1 MTDHVQIENSKLV
14 RDLHSKAILNTDRI
28 GLEDYMMKRELA
40 KKQLAEKE
48 ETKERLV
55 KLENDMTEIKNLLY
69 FQRAKK
75 QKA

>member
-14 RDLHSKAILNTDRI
+14 RDLHSKAILNTDRV

-55 KLENDMTEIKNLLY
+55 KLENDMTEIKNLLHEIA
-69 FQRAKK
+69 QMR
-75 QKA
+75 KA

>member
-1 MTDHVQIENSKLV
+1 MTDYVQIENSKLV
-14 RDLHSKAILNTDRI
+14 RDLHSKAILNTDRV

-55 KLENDMTEIKNLLY
+55 KLENDMTEIKNLLHEIA
-69 FQRAKK
+69 QMR
-75 QKA
+75 KA

>member
-55 KLENDMTEIKNLLY
+55 KLENDMTEIKNLLH
-69 FQRAKK
+69 
-75 QKA
+75 

>member
-48 ETKERLV
+48 ETKQRLV
-55 KLENDMTEIKNLLY
+55 KLENDMTEIKNLLHEIA
-69 FQRAKK
+69 QMR
-75 QKA
+75 KA

>member
-14 RDLHSKAILNTDRI
+14 RDLHSKAILNTDMI

-55 KLENDMTEIKNLLY
+55 KLENDMTEIKNLLHEIA
-69 FQRAKK
+69 QMR
-75 QKA
+75 KA

>member
-55 KLENDMTEIKNLLY
+55 KLENDMTEIKNLLS
-69 FQRAKK
+69 
-75 QKA
+75 

>member
-55 KLENDMTEIKNLLY
+55 KLENDMTEIKNLLHEIA
-69 FQRAKK
+69 QMR
-75 QKA
+75 KA